1 MKCALNKL
9 RNYASKKPN
18 VYYVITQEIPFKL
31 HHANKSRG
39 KFAFSLHPDR
49 ITKILELLES
59 NDKNYVRYEDI

>member
-1 MKCALNKL
+1 MNEL
-9 RNYASKKPN
+9 RNNASKKPN
-18 VYYVITQEIPFKL
+18 IYYVISQENLFKL